1 MERWNSTSQIQ
12 GTAGN
17 REAGGLVNIAVT
29 MKLLKDYPLWK
40 LGVQIKSS
48 AQLLSTI
55 LDIFDS
61 CCQVCHTLDNGF
73 CTNSCDYLTEPFF
86 LKSV

>member
-1 MERWNSTSQIQ
+1 MTPKRPLPLLWLQGYFSSGMMERWNSTSQIQ

-40 LGVQIKSS
+40 FGVQIKSS
-48 AQLLSTI
+48 A
-55 LDIFDS
+55 
-61 CCQVCHTLDNGF
+61 
-73 CTNSCDYLTEPFF
+73 
-86 LKSV
+86 